1 MAREAKAK
9 DGNYLFTSECVSM
22 GHPDKV
28 CDQISDA
35 VLDEALRQDKTSR
48 VACEVMAATGL
59 IVISGEITTKATL
72 DFQKIARETVAGIGY
87 DDPELCFDTRSCAV
101 MACINR
107 QSPDIDM
114 GVSNGKG
121 LYKEQGAGDQGM
133 MFGYA
138 CTETPQLMPMPLHYS
153 RALINKLTELRLKK
167 KVAWLRPDSKSQV
180 TIEYDK
186 TGRPLRVHTI
196 VISTQHDPKVKRS
209 EIVKTLKKEV
219 IEKVI
224 PKKMMDKNTII
235 HINPTGRF
243 VIGGPHGDA
252 GLTGRKI
259 IVDTYGGM
267 GRHGGGAFSGKDPS
281 KVDRS
286 AAYMMRYI
294 AKNIVKAG
302 LASQCEVQVSYA
314 IGKAEPLSLNVN
326 TFGTGKIGDRAI
338 EELVRENF
346 DLRPAAIIKKLDLLR
361 PIYLQTAKY
370 GHFGI
375 EKPGYTWEKTDMAGT
390 LREKAKKY
398 A

>member
-1 MAREAKAK
+1 MAKEAKSRE
-9 DGNYLFTSECVSM
+9 GNYLFTSECVSM

-35 VLDEALRQDKTSR
+35 ILDEALRQDKLSR
-48 VACEVMAATGL
+48 VACETMAATGL
-59 IVISGEITTKATL
+59 VVISGEITTKANL
-72 DFQKIARETVAGIGY
+72 NFQEIARKTINDIGY
-87 DDPELCFDTRSCAV
+87 DDPALCFDGKGCAV
-101 MACINR
+101 MACLNR

-114 GVSNGKG
+114 GVSHDKG
-121 LYKEQGAGDQGM
+121 LHREQGAGDQGM

-138 CTETPQLMPMPLHYS
+138 TTETPQLMPMPITYA
-153 RALINKLTELRLKK
+153 RALINKLTELRQKGK
-167 KVAWLRPDSKSQV
+167 IAWLRPDCKSQV
-180 TIEYDK
+180 TVEYDQ
-186 TGRPLRVHTI
+186 TGKPLRVHTI
-196 VISTQHDPKVKRS
+196 VISTQHDAKVKHS
-209 EIVKTLKKEV
+209 QIVKTLTKEV

-224 PKKMMDKNTII
+224 PKKMLDKNTIV

-286 AAYMMRYI
+286 AAYMMRYV

-302 LASQCEVQVSYA
+302 LARQCEVQVSYA
-314 IGKAEPLSLNVN
+314 IGKADPLSLNVN
-326 TFGTGKIGDRAI
+326 TFGTGRISDREI
-338 EELVRENF
+338 EKLIKENF
-346 DLRPAAIIKKLDLLR
+346 DLRPSAIIEKLDLLR
-361 PIYLQTAKY
+361 PIYLNTAKY

-375 EKPGYTWEKTDMAGT
+375 ENKGYTWEKTDMAEV
-390 LREKAKKY
+390 LRKKANLK
-398 A
+398 

>member
-1 MAREAKAK
+1 
-9 DGNYLFTSECVSM
+9 M

-35 VLDEALRQDKTSR
+35 ILDEALRQDKLSR
-48 VACEVMAATGL
+48 VACETMAATGL
-59 IVISGEITTKATL
+59 VVISGEITTKANL
-72 DFQKIARETVAGIGY
+72 NFQEIARKTINDIGY
-87 DDPELCFDTRSCAV
+87 DDPALCFDGKGCAV
-101 MACINR
+101 MACLNR

-114 GVSNGKG
+114 GVSHDKG
-121 LYKEQGAGDQGM
+121 LHREQGAGDQGM

-138 CTETPQLMPMPLHYS
+138 TTETPQLMPMPITYA
-153 RALINKLTELRLKK
+153 RALINKLTELRQKGK
-167 KVAWLRPDSKSQV
+167 IAWLRPDCKSQV
-180 TIEYDK
+180 TVEYDQ
-186 TGRPLRVHTI
+186 TGKPLRVHTI
-196 VISTQHDPKVKRS
+196 VISTQHDAKVKHT
-209 EIVKTLKKEV
+209 EIVKTLTKEV

-224 PKKMMDKNTII
+224 PKKMLDKNTIV

-286 AAYMMRYI
+286 AAYMMRYV

-302 LASQCEVQVSYA
+302 LARQCEVQVSYA
-314 IGKAEPLSLNVN
+314 IGKADPLSLNVN
-326 TFGTGKIGDRAI
+326 TFGTGRISDREI
-338 EELVRENF
+338 EKLIKENF
-346 DLRPAAIIKKLDLLR
+346 DLRPSAIIEKLDLLR
-361 PIYLQTAKY
+361 PIYLNTAKY

-375 EKPGYTWEKTDMAGT
+375 ENKGYTWEKTDMAEV
-390 LREKAKKY
+390 LRKKANLK
-398 A
+398 

>member
-1 MAREAKAK
+1 MAREVKK
-9 DGNYLFTSECVSM
+9 EGNYLFTSECVSM

-35 VLDEALRQDKTSR
+35 VLDEALRQDKLSR

-59 IVISGEITTKATL
+59 VVISGEITTKATL
-72 DFQKIARETVAGIGY
+72 DFQKIARETIKGIGY
-87 DDPELCFDTRSCAV
+87 DDPDLCFDTNSCAV

-114 GVSNGKG
+114 GVSHDKG
-121 LYKEQGAGDQGM
+121 LHKEQGAGDQGM

-138 CTETPQLMPMPLHYS
+138 TKETPQLMPMPVTYA
-153 RALINKLTELRLKK
+153 RALINKLTELRQKNK
-167 KVAWLRPDSKSQV
+167 IAWLRPDSKSQV
-180 TIEYDK
+180 TVEYDK
-186 TGRPLRVHTI
+186 TGKPQRVHTI
-196 VISTQHDPKVKRS
+196 VISTQHDPKVKHS
-209 EIVKTLKKEV
+209 EIVKTLRKEV

-224 PKKMMDKNTII
+224 PKKMLDKNTII

-252 GLTGRKI
+252 GLTGRTI
-259 IVDTYGGM
+259 IVATSGGM

-286 AAYMMRYI
+286 AAYMMRYV

-302 LASQCEVQVSYA
+302 LADQCEVQVSYA
-314 IGKAEPLSLNVN
+314 IGKADPLSLNVN
-326 TFGTGKIGDRAI
+326 TFGTGRISDRAI
-338 EELVRENF
+338 EELVKENF
-346 DLRPAAIIKKLDLLR
+346 DLRPVAIIKKLDLLR
-361 PIYLQTAKY
+361 PIYLKTAKY

-375 EKPGYTWEKTDMAGT
+375 ENLGYTWEKTDMAKT

>member
-1 MAREAKAK
+1 MAK
-9 DGNYLFTSECVSM
+9 DQKSREGNYLFTSECVSM

-35 VLDEALRQDKTSR
+35 ILDEALRQDKGSR

-59 IVISGEITTKATL
+59 VVIFGEISTKAAL
-72 DFQKIARETVAGIGY
+72 DYQKIARETIEGIGY
-87 DDPELCFDTRSCAV
+87 NDPELCFDTKSCAV
-101 MACINR
+101 MSCINR
-107 QSPDIDM
+107 QSPDINK
-114 GVSNGKG
+114 GVFGADGISKD
-121 LYKEQGAGDQGM
+121 QGAGDQGM

-138 CTETPQLMPMPLHYS
+138 TTETPQLMPMPVSYA
-153 RALINKLTELRLKK
+153 RAIINKLTELRLKNK
-167 KVAWLRPDSKSQV
+167 LPWLRPDSKSQV
-180 TIEYDK
+180 TIEYSAD
-186 TGRPLRVHTI
+186 GRPQRVHTI
-196 VISTQHDPKVKRS
+196 VISTQHGPNVKQA
-209 EIVKTLKKEV
+209 EIVKALKKEV

-224 PKKMMDKNTII
+224 PKKMLDKDTII

-252 GLTGRKI
+252 GLTGRKV

-302 LASQCEVQVSYA
+302 LARQCEVQVSYA

-326 TFGTGKIGDRAI
+326 TFGTGKISDRAI
-338 EELVRENF
+338 EKLVKDNF
-346 DLRPAAIIKKLDLLR
+346 DLRPSAIIKKLDLLR
-361 PIYLQTAKY
+361 PIYLKTAKY

-375 EKPGYTWEKTDMAGT
+375 ENQGYTWEKTDMAQT
-390 LREKAKKY
+390 LKEQAKKY
-398 A
+398 E

>member
-1 MAREAKAK
+1 MAKEAKSRE
-9 DGNYLFTSECVSM
+9 GNYLFTSECVSM

-35 VLDEALRQDKTSR
+35 ILDEALRQDKLSR
-48 VACEVMAATGL
+48 VACETMAATGL
-59 IVISGEITTKATL
+59 VVISGEITTKANL
-72 DFQKIARETVAGIGY
+72 NFQEIARKTINDIGY
-87 DDPELCFDTRSCAV
+87 DDPALCFDGKGCAV
-101 MACINR
+101 MACMNR

-114 GVSNGKG
+114 GVSHDKG
-121 LYKEQGAGDQGM
+121 LHKEQGAGDQGM

-138 CTETPQLMPMPLHYS
+138 TTETPQLMPMPITYA
-153 RALINKLTELRLKK
+153 RALINKLTELRQKGK
-167 KVAWLRPDSKSQV
+167 IAWLRPDCKSQV
-180 TIEYDK
+180 TVEYDQ
-186 TGRPLRVHTI
+186 TGKPLRVHTI
-196 VISTQHDPKVKRS
+196 VISTQHDAKVKRS
-209 EIVKTLKKEV
+209 QIVKTLTKEV

-224 PKKMMDKNTII
+224 PKKMLDKNTII

-286 AAYMMRYI
+286 AAYMMRYV

-302 LASQCEVQVSYA
+302 LARQCEVQVSYA
-314 IGKAEPLSLNVN
+314 IGKADPLSLNVN
-326 TFGTGKIGDRAI
+326 TFGTGKISDREI
-338 EELVRENF
+338 EKLVKDNF
-346 DLRPAAIIKKLDLLR
+346 DLRPSAIIKKLDLLR
-361 PIYLQTAKY
+361 PIYLNTAKY

-375 EKPGYTWEKTDMAGT
+375 ENKGYTWEKTDMAEV
-390 LREKAKKY
+390 LRKKANLK
-398 A
+398 